1 MIHDSVFPP
10 LNQHVLREKLE
21 TLSLAD
27 LIAVTLIDSNVLL
40 GGIFGFWENVW
51 SEEKAVALIF
61 NTKKGE
67 RFGDSRRVHIP
78 ANSIS
83 DVSIVPLDDSS
94 TPQLNTNG
102 PQAQFLL
109 QVEALCAKME
119 WTTLLNKLV

>member
-67 RFGDSRRVHIP
+67 PRNESQFAVGRRRRRQQSVYRYGRAAP
-78 ANSIS
+78 AMG
-83 DVSIVPLDDSS
+83 L
-94 TPQLNTNG
+94 
-102 PQAQFLL
+102 
-109 QVEALCAKME
+109 
-119 WTTLLNKLV
+119 